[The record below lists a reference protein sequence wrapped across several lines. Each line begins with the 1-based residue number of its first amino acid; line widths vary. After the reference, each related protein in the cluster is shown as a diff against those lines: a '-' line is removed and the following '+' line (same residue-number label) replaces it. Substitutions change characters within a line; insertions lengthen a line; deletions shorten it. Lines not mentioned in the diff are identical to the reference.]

1 MLKGQQFQYLHWV
14 LGLCTQFLPQQH
26 RPVGALFFQKLRFTQ
41 SSGTNE
47 CSQSVKT
54 PEWLGEL
61 NTRPLILKF
70 FSLFAGI
77 AFNIYTKEITCH
89 LVSVLQIVLS
99 SGSLEKDVFRK
110 WKSAII

>member
-1 MLKGQQFQYLHWV
+1 MNAESICQDTRV
-14 LGLCTQFLPQQH
+14 ARRSQH
-26 RPVGALFFQKLRFTQ
+26 QASHTLDFF
-41 SSGTNE
+41 
-47 CSQSVKT
+47 
-54 PEWLGEL
+54 
-61 NTRPLILKF
+61 
-70 FSLFAGI
+70 FAGI